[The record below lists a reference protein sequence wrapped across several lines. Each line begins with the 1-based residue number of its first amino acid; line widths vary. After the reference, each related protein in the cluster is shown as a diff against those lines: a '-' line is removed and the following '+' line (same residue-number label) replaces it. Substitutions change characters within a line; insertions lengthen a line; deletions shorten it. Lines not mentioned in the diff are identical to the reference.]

1 MGWSS
6 WSARLRQAQHYNGFV
21 VGVFSGW
28 LQRNSALSRVG
39 NVGLWVL
46 FHVARRSRRLRSR
59 LRAARRGI
67 VLPGLPQG
75 GVGSAVHWR
84 APLTLASRPSFGR
97 RVLIIAELSLRQC
110 RKYRV
115 DQKVDFL
122 HRLGLQAT
130 VLPWQDFEACR
141 RALQTHGMV
150 VFYRTP
156 AFDDVVALTEEARRL
171 GLVSFFDLDD
181 LIFDADEY
189 ARNSNVAA
197 LPADERDVLMN
208 GVRLY
213 RAMMSLVDHCIAS
226 TPTLVVRMQAL
237 VDGRVFLL
245 ENALDTHLLD
255 LASVPCPGRDPA
267 TVVIGY
273 GSGTTTHDA
282 DFMSVAPALLRIM
295 EDFPQV
301 RLAVYGHLCLPDYF
315 EARTHQIVRIPLLDA
330 DDYYQSLS
338 RFDISLAPLERNVF
352 NDAKSN
358 IKFLEAALFGVP
370 SVCSPGAA
378 FMQVVNHG
386 VNGFLAS
393 NDDEWYA
400 TLRRLVEDVG
410 LRQHVGDEARRG
422 VLEQY
427 HPEHVATRQMAP
439 ILDCGLPPVESG
451 RAPRLKVL
459 VVNVLYAPTS
469 FGGATVVAEKLA
481 EELAANNDVAV
492 TVFAG
497 SMQEGL
503 APYALVRYE
512 WQGIPVIAVGIPGGM
527 SPEESYHHPRM
538 AECFREVLET
548 VRPDVVHFHSIQ
560 QLGANLASPCTEM
573 GIPYVITLHDAWWLC
588 ERQFMVK
595 ADGNYC
601 HQEGVRM
608 LACRG
613 CMTDPAFSHRR
624 YHRLWRILADAAL
637 LLAPSE
643 FHRALH
649 VKSGLSAAHVA
660 VNKNGINLPAQ
671 DYRHGA
677 RGRHLRFAYLGGR
690 AEHKGYFRLK
700 QIFESLPESN
710 YSLVLVDI
718 ERRLAVSGVTEDDW
732 RIKGE
737 LEIVPPFE
745 QTQLDEFFAN
755 VDVLLFP
762 SAWKESFGL
771 TVREAMSRDVWV
783 IATDCG
789 GPAEDIVDGVNG
801 KLVAMGDL
809 DGLRDA
815 IRGLLQQPER
825 LDDYR
830 NPHKDDIRGFR
841 EQASELAR
849 YLRQIVASG
858 QNRAD

>member
-1 MGWSS
+1 MGWNS
-6 WSARLRQAQHYNGFV
+6 WGARLRQAQHYNGFV

-28 LQRNSALSRVG
+28 LQRNTALSRVG
-39 NVGLWVL
+39 NVGLWFM
-46 FHVARRSRRLRSR
+46 FHVARRSRRALSR

-67 VLPGLPQG
+67 VLPSLPQG
-75 GVGSAVHWR
+75 DTGAAAHWQW
-84 APLTLASRPSFGR
+84 PLTLASRESLGQG
-97 RVLIIAELSLRQC
+97 VLIIAELSLRQC

-122 HRLGLQAT
+122 RRLGFHAM
-130 VLPWQDFEACR
+130 VLAWQDHEACR

-150 VFYRTP
+150 IFYRTP
-156 AFDDVVALTEEARRL
+156 AFDGVVALAEEARRL

-213 RAMMSLVDHCIAS
+213 RAMMSHVDHCIAS
-226 TPTLVVRMQAL
+226 TPTLRARMQAL
-237 VDGRVFLL
+237 IDGKVFLL

-255 LASVPCPGRDPA
+255 LADAPHPDRDPA

-282 DFMSVAPALLRIM
+282 DFLAAAPALLRIM
-295 EDFPQV
+295 EAYPQV
-301 RLAVYGHLCLPDYF
+301 RLAVYGHLDLPDGF
-315 EARTHQIVRIPLLDA
+315 DARSHQIVRVPLLDP
-330 DDYYQSLS
+330 DDYYLALS
-338 RFDISLAPLERNVF
+338 RFDISLAPLERTVF

-358 IKFLEAALFGVP
+358 IKFLEASLFGVP

-378 FMQVVNHG
+378 FLQAVDHEN
-386 VNGFLAS
+386 NGFLATS
-393 NDDEWYA
+393 DNEWYA
-400 TLRRLVEDVG
+400 ALRRLVEDAG
-410 LRQHVGDEARRG
+410 LRRRVGEQARRD
-422 VLEQY
+422 VLAHY
-427 HPEHVATRQMAP
+427 HPERISERQMRP
-439 ILDCGLPPVESG
+439 ILDCGLPPAANRGE
-451 RAPRLKVL
+451 PRLKVL

-481 EELAANNDVAV
+481 EELVNNNDVAV

-503 APYALVRYE
+503 APYSLVRYE
-512 WQGIPVIAVGIPGGM
+512 WQGVPVIAVGIPGGM

-538 AECFREVLET
+538 AECFREVLEA

-601 HQEGVRM
+601 HQDGVQL

-624 YHRLWRILADAAL
+624 YHRLWRILANAAL

-643 FHRALH
+643 FHRTLH
-649 VKSGLSAAHVA
+649 VWSGLSADHVS
-660 VNKNGINLPAQ
+660 VNKNGISLPAPGYQ
-671 DYRHGA
+671 HRA
-677 RGRHLRFAYLGGR
+677 RDHRLRFAYLGGR
-690 AEHKGYFRLK
+690 AAHKGYFHLK

-718 ERRLAVSGVTEDDW
+718 ERRLSVSGVTGDDW

-745 QTQLDEFFAN
+745 QSDLDDFFAGI
-755 VDVLLFP
+755 DVLLFP

-789 GPAEDIVDGVNG
+789 GPVEDIVDGVNG
-801 KLVAMGDL
+801 QLVAMGDL
-809 DGLRDA
+809 DGLRNA

-825 LDDYR
+825 LCNYQ

-841 EQASELAR
+841 EQASELAGL
-849 YLRQIVASG
+849 LRQVVASER
-858 QNRAD
+858 NCAD

>member
-6 WSARLRQAQHYNGFV
+6 WSTRLRQAQHYNGFV

-28 LQRNSALSRVG
+28 LQRNTALSRVS
-39 NVGLWVL
+39 NVGLWFL
-46 FHVARRSRRLRSR
+46 FHAARGTQRLLSR

-67 VLPGLPQG
+67 QLPNLPPG
-75 GVGSAVHWR
+75 GTGDAAHWQ
-84 APLTLASRPSFGR
+84 APLTPASKPGLGQ

-122 HRLGLQAT
+122 GHLGFSAT
-130 VLPWQDFEACR
+130 VLAWQDFEACR
-141 RALQTHGMV
+141 QALQTHGMV
-150 VFYRTP
+150 IFYRTP
-156 AFDDVVALTEEARRL
+156 AFDSVVSLADEAHRL
-171 GLVSFFDLDD
+171 GVVSFFDLDD

-197 LPADERDVLMN
+197 LPVDEREVLMN

-213 RAMMSLVDHCIAS
+213 RAMMSRVDHCIAS
-226 TPTLVVRMQAL
+226 TPTLFARMQSL
-237 VDGRVFLL
+237 IGGKVFLL
-245 ENALDTHLLD
+245 ENALDEHLLD
-255 LASVPCPGRDPA
+255 LARIPRPDRDVA

-282 DFMSVAPALLRIM
+282 DFLSAVPALLRIL

-301 RLAVYGHLCLPDYF
+301 RLAVYGHLRLPDCL
-315 EARTHQIVRIPLLDA
+315 ESRADQIVSIPLLDP
-330 DDYYQSLS
+330 DDYYLSLS

-378 FMQVVNHG
+378 FLQVVEHES
-386 VNGFLAS
+386 NGFLAS

-400 TLRRLVEDVG
+400 ALRRLVEDAVLRESVG
-410 LRQHVGDEARRG
+410 ERARQD

-427 HPEHVATRQMAP
+427 HPAHVAERQMQP
-439 ILDCGLPPVESG
+439 ILDCGFSSTVGEREAS
-451 RAPRLKVL
+451 LKVL

-481 EELAANNDVAV
+481 EELSANNDVSV

-503 APYALVRYE
+503 APYSLVRYE

-560 QLGANLASPCTEM
+560 QLGANLASPCKEM

-595 ADGNYC
+595 ADGTYC
-601 HQEGVRM
+601 HQAGVRL

-624 YHRLWRILADAAL
+624 YHRLWRILEEAAL

-643 FHRALH
+643 FHRGLH
-649 VKSGLSAAHVA
+649 VKSGLSASHVS
-660 VNKNGINLPAQ
+660 VNKNGINLPSP
-671 DYRHGA
+671 DYCHSA
-677 RGRHLRFAYLGGR
+677 RSRHLRFAYLGGR
-690 AEHKGYFRLK
+690 AAHKGYFHLK
-700 QIFESLPESN
+700 QIFESIPESN

-745 QTQLDEFFAN
+745 QSELDEFFAG

-771 TVREAMSRDVWV
+771 TVREAMTRDVWV
-783 IATDCG
+783 LATDCG
-789 GPAEDIVDGVNG
+789 GPVEDVVDGVNG
-801 KLVAMGDL
+801 QLVAMGDI

-815 IRGLLQQPER
+815 IRDLLQQPER
-825 LDDYR
+825 LGDYR
-830 NPHKDDIRGFR
+830 NPRKDDIRGFR
-841 EQASELAR
+841 EQAGELAG
-849 YLRQIVASG
+849 YLQQVVASEKR
-858 QNRAD
+858 RAD

>member
-1 MGWSS
+1 MGWNS
-6 WSARLRQAQHYNGFV
+6 WGTKLRQAQNYNGFV
-21 VGVFSGW
+21 FGVFSGW
-28 LQRNSALSRVG
+28 LQRNTPLSRVG
-39 NVGLWVL
+39 NVGLWFL
-46 FHVARRSRRLRSR
+46 FHVARRSRRLLSR

-67 VLPGLPQG
+67 SLPSLPPSSTEG
-75 GVGSAVHWR
+75 AAHWR
-84 APLTLASRPSFGR
+84 APLTLASRASLGR

-122 HRLGLQAT
+122 RRLGFHAT
-130 VLPWQDFEACR
+130 VVAWQDFEACR
-141 RALQTHGMV
+141 AALQTHGMV
-150 VFYRTP
+150 IFYRTP
-156 AFDDVVALTEEARRL
+156 AFDGVVSLTEEARRL

-213 RAMMSLVDHCIAS
+213 RAMMSRVDHCIAS
-226 TPTLVVRMQAL
+226 TPTLASRMQAL
-237 VDGRVFLL
+237 VDGKVFLL

-255 LASVPCPGRDPA
+255 LASAPCPGRDPT

-282 DFMSVAPALLRIM
+282 DFLIVAPALLRIL
-295 EDFPQV
+295 ENFPQV
-301 RLAVYGHLCLPDYF
+301 RFAVYGHLRLPDYF
-315 EARTHQIVRIPLLDA
+315 ESRVHQIIRVPFLDA
-330 DDYYQSLS
+330 DDYYLALS

-358 IKFLEAALFGVP
+358 IKFLEASLFGVP
-370 SVCSPGAA
+370 SVCSTGAA
-378 FMQVVNHG
+378 FLQVVDHG

-393 NDDEWYA
+393 CDDEWYTA
-400 TLRRLVEDVG
+400 LQQLVEDAG
-410 LRQHVGDEARRG
+410 LRRVVGEQARQG
-422 VLEQY
+422 VLEHY
-427 HPEHVATRQMAP
+427 HPEYVASRQMAP
-439 ILDCGLPPVESG
+439 ILDCGLLPAENG

-459 VVNVLYAPTS
+459 VVNVLFAPTS

-481 EELAANNDVAV
+481 EELLTHNDAAV

-527 SPEESYHHPRM
+527 SQEESYHHPRM
-538 AECFREVLET
+538 AECFREVLEA

-595 ADGNYC
+595 ADGKYC
-601 HQEGVRM
+601 HQDGVQL

-624 YHRLWRILADAAL
+624 YHRLWRILANAAL

-643 FHRALH
+643 FHRTLH
-649 VKSGLSAAHVA
+649 VRSGLSADHVS
-660 VNKNGINLPAQ
+660 VNKNGINLPAPG
-671 DYRHGA
+671 YRHRA
-677 RGRHLRFAYLGGR
+677 RGHHLRFAYLGGR
-690 AEHKGYFRLK
+690 ATHKGYFHLK

-737 LEIVPPFE
+737 LEIVPPFD
-745 QTQLDEFFAN
+745 QSQLDEFFAG

-789 GPAEDIVDGVNG
+789 GPVEDVVDGVNG
-801 KLVAMGDL
+801 QLVAMGDL
-809 DGLRDA
+809 DGLRET

-825 LDDYR
+825 LGDYQ
-830 NPHKDDIRGFR
+830 NPRKDDIRGFG
-841 EQASELAR
+841 EQASELAG
-849 YLRQIVASG
+849 YLRQVVA
-858 QNRAD
+858 RARARVD